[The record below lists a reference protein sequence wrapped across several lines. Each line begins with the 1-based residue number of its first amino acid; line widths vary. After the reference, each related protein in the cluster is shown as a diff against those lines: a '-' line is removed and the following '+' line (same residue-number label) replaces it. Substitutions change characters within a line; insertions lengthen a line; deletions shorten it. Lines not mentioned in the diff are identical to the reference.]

1 MFESLSGKLQNL
13 FSALSR
19 KGKLTEADVNDAA
32 REIRVALL
40 EADVN
45 YKVAKDFI
53 AKIKELA
60 VGSETLSG
68 LNAAQNVI
76 KIVRDQLI
84 EFLGENGGPLKTA
97 PKSPSVYLIAGLQ
110 GGGKTTTSGK
120 LASMLRKQGMN
131 PLLAATDVTR
141 PAAVTQLQ
149 VVGEAVHVP
158 VFQMGTRVSPVDVA
172 RGALIYAREHGHTHL
187 IVDTA
192 GRMHVDG
199 DLMDEI
205 VAVRDAVNPDEILLV
220 LDAMTGQDAVNV
232 AGQFN
237 ERLDVTGFILT
248 KMDGDARGGAALS
261 IRQVTGK
268 PIKFFGMGE
277 KYDALEVFHADRL
290 ASRILGM
297 GDVLSLIE
305 KVEASVDAD
314 EAAKL
319 EKKMRNRT
327 FDLEDFLGQL
337 EQMSKLGPLDQ
348 FMDMIPGMA
357 QIKQQAGPI
366 TIDPKKI
373 AHMRAIIQSMTPR
386 ERREPELVRG
396 SRRRRISRGSGRP
409 LEEINM
415 LLKQFDQMREMF
427 GKMGGAFNQKG
438 GKPNFGN
445 LGFGK
450 MGGGKFKLPF

>member
-19 KGKLTEADVNDAA
+19 KGRLTEADVNEAA

-53 AKIKELA
+53 AKIKEQA
-60 VGSETLSG
+60 IGSETLSG

-97 PKSPSVYLIAGLQ
+97 QKSPSVYLIAGLQ

-120 LASMLRKQGMN
+120 LANMLRKQGKN

-141 PAAVTQLQ
+141 PAAITQLQ

-158 VFQMGTRVSPVDVA
+158 VFQMGNKVSPVDVA
-172 RGALIYAREHGHTHL
+172 RAALIYAREHGHTHL

-192 GRMHVDG
+192 GRLHVDG
-199 DLMDEI
+199 DLMDEV

-327 FDLEDFLGQL
+327 FDLEDFLSQL
-337 EQMSKLGPLDQ
+337 EQMTKLGPLDQ
-348 FMDMIPGMA
+348 FMDMIPGMS
-357 QIKQQAGPI
+357 QLKQQSGPI
-366 TIDPKKI
+366 TIDPKRI
-373 AHMRAIIQSMTPR
+373 AHMRAIIQSMTPK

-396 SRRRRISRGSGRP
+396 SRRRRISKGSGRP

-415 LLKQFDQMREMF
+415 LLKQFNQMREMM
-427 GKMGGAFNQKG
+427 GKMGAFNQKG
-438 GKPNFGN
+438 GKPNLGNFGG
-445 LGFGK
+445 LGK
-450 MGGGKFKLPF
+450 MGGGKFRLPF